1 MIAGVDQAVALTAI
15 IFIVTYAVIATERI
29 DKTIAALLGGTAVVV
44 VGIVDQ
50 EEAFGA
56 IDLNVIFL
64 LAGMMTMATIL
75 RRTGFFQWLAIRSAK
90 VAGAEPY
97 RLLIVLC
104 VVCAGLSA
112 VLDNVTTVVLLAPV
126 TLYLAR
132 VLRVSPVPFLI
143 SQILASNIGGAAT
156 LIGDPPNILIGSA
169 AGLGFLEFLLNM
181 GPIAFAILVVF
192 IISTRFLFGRD
203 MSVHDDVKEA
213 ILALDERE
221 VLTDVRLLRI
231 SLIVIS
237 ATIVGFLFATPL
249 GLEAGTIAL
258 LGAAVLLLLSGLEVE
273 PVLSEV
279 EWPTL
284 FFFVGLFMLV
294 EAVVH
299 VGIIDALATALLD
312 LTGGDPT
319 VTTIGLLWLSGI
331 ASAIIDNIPYTATMI
346 PVVQQM
352 GAAGIPIEPLWWSL
366 ALGACLGG
374 NATIVGASANVVV
387 ANMAGRAGHPIGFIA
402 FARYGV
408 LVAVVSLVMSSV
420 YLYGRYL
427 M

>member
-1 MIAGVDQAVALTAI
+1 MEVALTAAVFI
-15 IFIVTYAVIATERI
+15 ITYALIATDRI
-29 DKTIAALLGGTAVVV
+29 DKTVAALLGGTTVVIL
-44 VGIVDQ
+44 GIIDQ

-64 LAGMMTMATIL
+64 LAGMMTLASIL
-75 RRTGFFQWLAIRSAK
+75 RRTGFFQWLAIRSVK
-90 VAGAEPY
+90 VAGGEPV
-97 RLLIVLC
+97 RLMLVLS
-104 VVCAGLSA
+104 VVCAVLSA
-112 VLDNVTTVVLLAPV
+112 FLDNVTTVVLLAPV
-126 TLYLAR
+126 TLYIAR

-143 SQILASNIGGAAT
+143 SQILASNIGGAGT

-169 AGLGFLEFLLNM
+169 AGLGFVEFLTNM
-181 GPIAFAILVVF
+181 GPIALLTFLVFLVMQ
-192 IISTRFLFGRD
+192 RFLFAKDLR
-203 MSVHDDVKEA
+203 VHAEVREA
-213 ILALDERE
+213 VLALDERE
-221 VLTDVRLLRI
+221 VLTDPVLLRT
-231 SLIVIS
+231 SLLVIG
-237 ATIVGFLFATPL
+237 ATIAGFVVATPL

-258 LGAAVLLLLSGLEVE
+258 LGAAVLLLLSRLSVE
-273 PVLSEV
+273 SVLRDV

-299 VGIIDALATALLD
+299 VGIVDSIADWLFD
-312 LTGGDPT
+312 ITGGDPT
-319 VTTIGLLWLSGI
+319 VTTLGLIWLSGV

-346 PVVQQM
+346 PVVREL

-387 ANMAGRAGHPIGFIA
+387 ANMSNGAGHPIGFLM
-402 FARYGV
+402 FFRYGV
-408 LVAVVSLVMSSV
+408 SITVMSLVLATIYV
-420 YLYGRYL
+420 YARYL